1 MQTEPFTSTKNL
13 LLTTF
18 RKDGTP
24 VATPVWFVIHDGELH
39 ATTLENAGKVKR
51 IRNDPRVTVAACTVR
66 GTPIGPTFAAHA
78 RVLPPDAS
86 AARGEG
92 GRQTLRVGPGPARRR
107 AARAPQA
114 VHRHRHQRAHAPAGD
129 RRHDVT
135 LRGKTRGRNVP
146 QMPRDEDARR
156 SRPRSTRARRNR

>member
-39 ATTLENAGKVKR
+39 TTTLENAGKVKR

-86 AARGEG
+86 RRAVKAVDKRYAWGRALHVVERLVHRKRFTGIAISELTPLPATDVSDVTPSREDAGSQRAADAAR
-92 GRQTLRVGPGPARRR
+92 
-107 AARAPQA
+107 
-114 VHRHRHQRAHAPAGD
+114 
-129 RRHDVT
+129 
-135 LRGKTRGRNVP
+135 
-146 QMPRDEDARR
+146 
-156 SRPRSTRARRNR
+156 